1 MQSAGDYIEG
11 IGFAIPVNYA
21 IDVTKQLI
29 AYGYV
34 EGRPQLGIRGVSI
47 ETMQQ
52 AWSYSVNNF
61 GVYVLEVIGE
71 SAKNAGLKIGDVIV
85 KFDGEEIKSIT
96 DLRTV
101 LCNYS
106 AGDIVEIEV
115 VRGQT
120 TLTLILKLEQKK

>member
-1 MQSAGDYIEG
+1 
-11 IGFAIPVNYA
+11 
-21 IDVTKQLI
+21 
-29 AYGYV
+29 
-34 EGRPQLGIRGVSI
+34 
-47 ETMQQ
+47 MQQ